1 MTSGFLLDTNV
12 VSEFRRPKPH
22 GGVFAWLSS
31 MESEKV
37 FISAATIGELQ
48 AGIEITRDQS
58 REKAAAIE
66 AWLEQLITSYS
77 VLPMDHRAFRAW
89 ARIMHR
95 KSDQLLGD
103 ALIGATAIA
112 HGLIVASRNVKD
124 FNALG
129 VPVYNPFTFR
139 E

>member
-1 MTSGFLLDTNV
+1 VSAFLLDTNV
-12 VSEFRRPKPH
+12 VLEFRRIKPH

-31 MESEKV
+31 LEPDKV

-48 AGIEITRDQS
+48 AGIEITREQS
-58 REKAAAIE
+58 REKAASIE
-66 AWLEQLITSYS
+66 AWLEQLITSYG
-77 VLPMDHRAFRAW
+77 VLPMDHLAFRAW

-112 HGLIVASRNVKD
+112 HGLVVASRNVKD
-124 FNALG
+124 FKALG

-139 E
+139 K